1 MILTVENVKKFYD
14 SDKVTEVKLQSLE
27 SLLHDTTN
35 NNFVRYKNDQG
46 VIDYPVNII
55 EGFAKII
62 EWETI
67 MKPKIGI
74 ASESLSRHSVTYSK
88 PSGKEYP
95 DDLMSFMNKY
105 VKARF

>member
-1 MILTVENVKKFYD
+1 MILNVENVRKFYD

-27 SLLHDTTN
+27 LLLHDTTN
-35 NNFVRYKNDQG
+35 NNFSRYKNTEG
-46 VIDYPVNII
+46 VIEYPVNII

-67 MKPKIGI
+67 MKSKIGI
-74 ASESLSRHSVTYSK
+74 ASESISRHSVTYSK
-88 PSGKEYP
+88 TTENGYP
-95 DDLMSFMNKY
+95 EDLMTFMNKY